1 MNHYEAFVLSHSRMR
16 EMRSERDHDKLV
28 QAAQEIDAPEGQERR
43 GFRLPGWLAV
53 MGRWTRQMRP
63 TFRSETWVDSQ
74 CVGCPIP
81 E

>member
-1 MNHYEAFVLSHSRMR
+1 MNHYEALLVSRSRMR

-43 GFRLPGWLAV
+43 GLRLPGWLAV
-53 MGRWTRQMRP
+53 MGRWTRQTRP
-63 TFRSETWVDSQ
+63 AYRLEKWSDSP
-74 CVGCPIP
+74 CVTCPIP